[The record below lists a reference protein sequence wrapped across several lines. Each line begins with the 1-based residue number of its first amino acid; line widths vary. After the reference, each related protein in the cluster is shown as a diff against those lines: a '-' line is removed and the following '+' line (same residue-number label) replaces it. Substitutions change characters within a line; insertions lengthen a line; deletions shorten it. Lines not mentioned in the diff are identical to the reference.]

1 MIQKAVHFQHAA
13 GSDMTVFSY
22 SVFQKFHK
30 VIQPFRFVKIVV
42 LYYAEEQNA
51 RDFYKKRPSFCKKT
65 GFVRFYPP
73 KSSKTAVRFPQIVIF
88 CAAGTP
94 ELIFRRQNGILINEN
109 NGQRKEI

>member
-1 MIQKAVHFQHAA
+1 MKKYIKNI
-13 GSDMTVFSY
+13 T
-22 SVFQKFHK
+22 
-30 VIQPFRFVKIVV
+30 IIV
-42 LYYAEEQNA
+42 LLLITFLNTFADNANAEEQNA

-109 NGQRKEI
+109 NGQRKEIRL